1 VTGAK
6 LARGTSMNAI
16 TGGSP
21 YIEVGAMPNS
31 IRVRHADDMSS
42 HRLLHSAT
50 SSRPTPRQLAAKL
63 GTILISCLAAA
74 ARWRRIRR
82 AIREVAQHDDRMLK
96 DIGIHRSEIER
107 AVRCGRA
114 R

>member
-1 VTGAK
+1 MQTKLLLDTTDATGQAK
-6 LARGTSMNAI
+6 AAGIFLDAAR
-16 TGGSP
+16 
-21 YIEVGAMPNS
+21 
-31 IRVRHADDMSS
+31 R
-42 HRLLHSAT
+42 
-50 SSRPTPRQLAAKL
+50 KL
-63 GTILISCLAAA
+63 GTILRSWLMAV

-82 AIREVAQHDDRMLK
+82 AIQEVAQHDDRMLK

>member
-1 VTGAK
+1 
-6 LARGTSMNAI
+6 MNAI

-21 YIEVGAMPNS
+21 YGKYGSMLNS
-31 IRVRHADDMSS
+31 MRVRLADDMSS
-42 HRLLHSAT
+42 RRYLHSAT
-50 SSRPTPRQLAAKL
+50 SSQLTPKQLAAKL
-63 GTILISCLAAA
+63 GTILNSYFMAA
-74 ARWRRIRR
+74 ARWRRIQR
-82 AIREVAQHDDRMLK
+82 AIQEVAQHDDRMLK

>member
-1 VTGAK
+1 MQTKLLLDTTDATGQAK
-6 LARGTSMNAI
+6 AAEILLDAAR
-16 TGGSP
+16 
-21 YIEVGAMPNS
+21 
-31 IRVRHADDMSS
+31 R
-42 HRLLHSAT
+42 
-50 SSRPTPRQLAAKL
+50 KL
-63 GTILISCLAAA
+63 GTILRSWLMAV

-82 AIREVAQHDDRMLK
+82 AIHEVAQHDDRMLK

>member
-1 VTGAK
+1 
-6 LARGTSMNAI
+6 MNAI

-21 YIEVGAMPNS
+21 YSKAGSMPNS
-31 IRVRHADDMSS
+31 IRVRHADDISS
-42 HRLLHSAT
+42 HRHLHAAT
-50 SSRPTPRQLAAKL
+50 LNRPTQLAAKL
-63 GTILISCLAAA
+63 GTILISYLAAA

-82 AIREVAQHDDRMLK
+82 AIQEVAQHDDRMLK
-96 DIGIHRSEIER
+96 DIGVHRSEIER